1 MIPEN
6 TSREG
11 KWDGKS
17 KQPIQDVLSVSRC
30 VPCAKEAESCW
41 GLLRERE
48 REWSISSSVISSEG
62 QVAGVFILQILSIIG
77 REDYS
82 QGGINS
88 WIFLALPCK
97 GQEKA
102 HKQRVTHACRR
113 MLIACTG
120 SSEWTRYGQGTTISA
135 PPPKAKGLIHTSWY
149 YSQVSLALTLKKK
162 MHSRNSSF
170 LGFTDII
177 SFTQG
182 IMAEWK
188 ELWIGDEQS

>member
-1 MIPEN
+1 M
-6 TSREG
+6 G
-11 KWDGKS
+11 KASNQFRMCCQWAGVYHVQKRLNPAGGS
-17 KQPIQDVLSVSRC
+17 
-30 VPCAKEAESCW
+30 W
-41 GLLRERE
+41 ERE